1 MEAELARLEQKVA
14 ALIAHAQALRAAN
27 DALRGEL
34 AAAREHNRE
43 LGERVQAASTRVDA
57 LLQRLPSP

>member
-1 MEAELARLEQKVA
+1 
-14 ALIAHAQALRAAN
+14 
-27 DALRGEL
+27 LRGEL
-34 AAAREHNRE
+34 AAARERNRE